1 MKTLI
6 KKSILAS
13 LVFSSFAIA
22 QEPAVEETMSFDD
35 WKATFSSALPAGDSG
50 KLSTQATITVQEDQ
64 IFLGGSDTSKLMQ
77 AYGNLPAVYAGA
89 IQHINEDYTI
99 IFDFEST
106 GYVKDD
112 DKDLDADDILE
123 AFQESEEES
132 NKARQA
138 QGLDVL
144 NTVGWAFKPKY
155 NESTNNLEWAL
166 IFEDGAGNQTVNHK
180 IKILGRHGVMNA
192 TLLCDPSQ
200 LEALR
205 PMLDNTLAG
214 FAYSDGNKYAQY
226 EEGDKIAEYGLA
238 GLVLGGGLLAAK
250 LGFFSK
256 FWKLIVAGVVGFF
269 ALIGKVFKKATGK
282 A

>member
-13 LVFSSFAIA
+13 LIFSSFAIA
-22 QEPAVEETMSFDD
+22 QEPAVEVTMSFDD
-35 WKATFSSALPAGDSG
+35 WKATFSSALTAGDRG
-50 KLSTQATITVQEDQ
+50 KLSTQATIKVQEDQ
-64 IFLGGSDTSKLMQ
+64 VFLGGPDTSKLMQ
-77 AYGNLPAVYAGA
+77 TYGNLPAVYAGA

-112 DKDLDADDILE
+112 DKDLDADKILE
-123 AFQESEEES
+123 TFQASEEES

-166 IFEDGAGNQTVNHK
+166 IFEDGAGNQTVNH
-180 IKILGRHGVMNA
+180 IQTH
-192 TLLCDPSQ
+192 
-200 LEALR
+200 
-205 PMLDNTLAG
+205 
-214 FAYSDGNKYAQY
+214 
-226 EEGDKIAEYGLA
+226 
-238 GLVLGGGLLAAK
+238 
-250 LGFFSK
+250 
-256 FWKLIVAGVVGFF
+256 
-269 ALIGKVFKKATGK
+269 
-282 A
+282 